1 MDFLLFYLSIFIIST
16 PRGQKGEIL
25 CQQSFISWEGSP
37 RIPSCNREG
46 TTCYLII
53 KYSGNMWGRPHP
65 DDLSRCENYQDFLEK
80 LNYCIWKFFF
90 ALRKD
95 GRLAV
100 LVGDIR
106 KDGHFYS
113 IQNDL
118 MRMGDFESFL
128 VKGQFNCVSDNRRYK
143 KPFIPVVTE

>member
-1 MDFLLFYLSIFIIST
+1 
-16 PRGQKGEIL
+16 
-25 CQQSFISWEGSP
+25 
-37 RIPSCNREG
+37 
-46 TTCYLII
+46 
-53 KYSGNMWGRPHP
+53 MWGSPHP

-80 LNYCIWKFFF
+80 LNYCIRKFFF

-113 IQNDL
+113 MQNDL

-143 KPFIPVVTE
+143 KPFIPVARNMC